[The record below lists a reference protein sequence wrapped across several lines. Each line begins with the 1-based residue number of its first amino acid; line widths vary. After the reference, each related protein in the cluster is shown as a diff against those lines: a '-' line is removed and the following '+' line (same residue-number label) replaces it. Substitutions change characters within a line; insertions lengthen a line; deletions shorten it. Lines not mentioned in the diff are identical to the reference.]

1 MWDKISK
8 NLKTIIIGGL
18 FAILIISFAIG
29 GVGANI
35 FISSDKVMAT
45 VGDTEIET
53 NDIVRTVNNQAQ
65 QYQAQYGF
73 ALTTQ
78 QIIQGLGLHQQALQQ
93 ALATA
98 AFDESASQL
107 GLRGTN
113 EQVAKIIRELEAF
126 QVLSGTFNRAQMMRV
141 LNDNNMTYAKFES
154 DTKADNARNQLITAL
169 QANTPVSRL
178 LAEQLFSYRDEIR
191 SAQLLVLP
199 EDIVKEISD
208 PADGDLEKF
217 YEARKTAYM
226 TEAYRSYDYILISP
240 ETFKDQV
247 VIDEEKLLAEYEYL
261 KSEYTTPAKREILQV
276 SLQNEEDAATFINRV
291 KAGEDFTTVAAEMSD
306 FTEDEINLGE
316 MTAEDLEADFEK
328 EASDAVFSLGKDDM
342 SQAIEGFAG
351 WNVFKVLNVTLGSE
365 QSFAEVRDSLESK
378 FADGEAVDLMYA
390 YIDSIEEAI
399 AEGGNL
405 AEVAERAGA
414 TAANVTNVAADGHF
428 KEGAAQITSPAEKRI
443 LAEAFKTEIG
453 NFLELKD
460 VAADADDSSMYVLE
474 VSEAIDPVQKTF
486 EEVKDD
492 VLRGWQA
499 QERRTQ
505 IGKIA
510 ETALAR
516 IRAGESIAI
525 VSEDF
530 GGTALDANNI
540 RRTGSQDSTIAPNIR
555 SLIFSLKVGESEM
568 DLSADGDGY
577 LLAQLKDIKPADPAG
592 STALVDVIA
601 SQMANSFGDELLLQ
615 YQMHLMDIYEQT
627 VNGPLFNRAFPVVAS
642 E

>member
-65 QYQAQYGF
+65 QYQSQFGF

-78 QIIQGLGLHQQALQQ
+78 QIIQGLGLHRQALQQ
-93 ALATA
+93 AIATA

-107 GLRGTN
+107 GLRGTD

-126 QVLSGTFNRAQMMRV
+126 QILSGTFNRAQMMRV
-141 LNDNNMTYAKFES
+141 LNDNNMSYAKFES
-154 DTKADNARNQLITAL
+154 DTKADSARSQLINAV

-178 LAEQLFSYRDEIR
+178 LAEQLFSYRDETR

-199 EDIVKEISD
+199 EDIITETAE
-208 PADGDLEKF
+208 PEEGDLDKF
-217 YEARKTAYM
+217 YEARKTSYM

-240 ETFKDQV
+240 DTFKDQV
-247 VIDEEKLLAEYEYL
+247 VVEEEKLLAEYEFR
-261 KSEYTTPAKREILQV
+261 KSEYITPAKREILQV
-276 SLQNEEDAATFINRV
+276 SLESAEDAATFLGRV
-291 KAGEDFTTVAAEMSD
+291 NAGEDFITVAAEMSD

-316 MTAEDLEADFEK
+316 LTAEDLEADFES
-328 EASDAVFSLGKDDM
+328 EASDAVFVLGKDDM
-342 SQAIEGFAG
+342 SAAIEGFAG

-365 QSFAEVRDSLESK
+365 QSFADVRESLEDK
-378 FADGEAVDLMYA
+378 FAADQAVDLMYA

-414 TAANVTNVAADGHF
+414 TVATVTNVAADGHF
-428 KEGAAQITSPAEKRI
+428 KDGVAQITSASEQRI
-443 LAEAFKTEIG
+443 LAEAFNAEVG

-460 VAADADDSSMYVLE
+460 VGADAEDSSMYVLE
-474 VSEAIDPVQKTF
+474 VNESVDPIQKTF

-492 VLRGWQA
+492 VLRSWQA
-499 QERRTQ
+499 QERRTE
-505 IGKIA
+505 IGVIA
-510 ETALAR
+510 EAALAR
-516 IRAGESIAI
+516 VRAGEAI
-525 VSEDF
+525 LDVMEDL
-530 GGTALDANNI
+530 GGTSLDANNI

-577 LLAQLKDIKPADPAG
+577 LLATLKDIKPADPA
-592 STALVDVIA
+592 SSKALVDVIE
-601 SQMANSFGDELLLQ
+601 SQLANNFGDELLMQ
-615 YQMHLMDIYEQT
+615 YQTFLMNSYEQT
-627 VNGPLFNRAFPVVAS
+627 VNNTLFNRAFPVVAT